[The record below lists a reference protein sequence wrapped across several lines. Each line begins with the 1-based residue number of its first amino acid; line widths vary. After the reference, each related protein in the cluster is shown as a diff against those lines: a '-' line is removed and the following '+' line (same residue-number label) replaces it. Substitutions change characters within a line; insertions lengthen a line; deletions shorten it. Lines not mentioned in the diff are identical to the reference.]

1 MDSNHRRRKPAELQ
15 SAPFGHSGNC
25 PSVYSASSL
34 IYYHSSEWEGRSAFS
49 CKHTNPQ
56 EGIQESRTK
65 VHTKSEITKLLAKK
79 LLCRFRFRETH
90 RYLRRLMKRLMAMI
104 FPTEIRRMMIKPSPR
119 DESILPG
126 VARPSN
132 LGRYRHRTQK
142 SSPVART

>member
-79 LLCRFRFRETH
+79 NFFADFDSEKLIGT
-90 RYLRRLMKRLMAMI
+90 
-104 FPTEIRRMMIKPSPR
+104 
-119 DESILPG
+119 
-126 VARPSN
+126 
-132 LGRYRHRTQK
+132 
-142 SSPVART
+142 

>member
-1 MDSNHRRRKPAELQ
+1 MSTIPPSGPLISIRAEDGAQTRDPQLGRLMLYRLSYFRDLNACFYKSEEWAVMDSNHRRRKPAELQ

-34 IYYHSSEWEGRSAFS
+34 IYYHSSEWEGRSTFS

-79 LLCRFRFRETH
+79 TSLQ
-90 RYLRRLMKRLMAMI
+90 I
-104 FPTEIRRMMIKPSPR
+104 
-119 DESILPG
+119 SIL
-126 VARPSN
+126 R
-132 LGRYRHRTQK
+132 K
-142 SSPVART
+142 S

>member
-1 MDSNHRRRKPAELQ
+1 MSNTTISLPYSREPVPGLEPGTSSLPRKCSTAELHRHLYSRNETYIYTLREWAVMDSNHRRRKPAELQ

-25 PSVYSASSL
+25 PSVHSAPSL

-79 LLCRFRFRETH
+79 TSLQ
-90 RYLRRLMKRLMAMI
+90 I
-104 FPTEIRRMMIKPSPR
+104 
-119 DESILPG
+119 SIL
-126 VARPSN
+126 RNS
-132 LGRYRHRTQK
+132 
-142 SSPVART
+142 